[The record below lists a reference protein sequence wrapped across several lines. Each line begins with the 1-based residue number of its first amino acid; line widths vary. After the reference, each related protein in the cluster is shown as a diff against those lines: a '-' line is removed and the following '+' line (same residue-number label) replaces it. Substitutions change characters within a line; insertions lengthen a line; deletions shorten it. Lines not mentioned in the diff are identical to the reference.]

1 MVPGDGNYTQSVV
14 QSAGLRWVHDAD
26 CRDCQAV
33 MVEQRGIE
41 PLTSAVRLLRSP
53 I

>member
-1 MVPGDGNYTQSVV
+1 MRTGYRVV
-14 QSAGLRWVHDAD
+14 V
-26 CRDCQAV
+26 
-33 MVEQRGIE
+33 VEQRGIE